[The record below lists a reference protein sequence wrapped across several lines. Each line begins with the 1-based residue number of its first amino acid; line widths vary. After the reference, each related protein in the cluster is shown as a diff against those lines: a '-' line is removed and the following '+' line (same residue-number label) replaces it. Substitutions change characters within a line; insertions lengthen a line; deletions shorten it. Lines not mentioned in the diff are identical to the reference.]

1 MSPRDYCFWLM
12 GAFEL
17 VRSKSPSLTS
27 ENTMKEMREHLS
39 LVLADTSEA
48 YQNRYP
54 DDCFGLSFCQWL
66 RGWLLDTGPCPT
78 VTQLDQIHERL
89 SQVFISEIDPS
100 FSNSARLQ
108 DIHDGLRR

>member
-17 VRSKSPSLTS
+17 VQSKTVSLTC
-27 ENTMKEMREHLS
+27 ENTMNEMSEHLS

-48 YQNRYP
+48 YQHRYP
-54 DDCFGLSFCQWL
+54 DDCVGMNFCRWLDERLSQSDSCL
-66 RGWLLDTGPCPT
+66 TA
-78 VTQLDQIHERL
+78 TQLDRIHERL
-89 SQVFISEIDPS
+89 CQVFITEIDPS
-100 FSNSARLQ
+100 FGNSARLQ